1 MAHRQDSGTKKPTIQ
16 WKEESSVLQNEA
28 THRREEIFFR
38 YNSADDDQK
47 KLHEWTTKKNWAEQQ
62 QAVYEFDNK
71 W

>member
-28 THRREEIFFR
+28 THRREEIFVR

-47 KLHEWTTKKNWAEQQ
+47 KLHE
-62 QAVYEFDNK
+62 
-71 W
+71 